1 MRNYVKSRRYKLP
14 LVKNKVKGVDKRN
27 LMSASIYLLYGV
39 WSTIMVLFIGT
50 IVSDVIKKYNRD
62 LPLYKYI
69 PKRFK
74 WRRLGMA

>member
-1 MRNYVKSRRYKLP
+1 MQNYVKCHKFILR
-14 LVKNKVKGVDKRN
+14 LVKNKVKRVHKGN

-50 IVSDVIKKYNRD
+50 IVSDVLKKYNRD